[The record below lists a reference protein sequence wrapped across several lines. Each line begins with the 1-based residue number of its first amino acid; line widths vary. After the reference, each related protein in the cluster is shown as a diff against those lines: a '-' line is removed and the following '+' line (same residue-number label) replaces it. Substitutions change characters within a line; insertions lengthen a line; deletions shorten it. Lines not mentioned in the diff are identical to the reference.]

1 MLSLY
6 NHTVYSYKNAISKV
20 EDVAKISKEQ
30 GHNHFVVTD
39 MNNMT
44 AFSAAFDIQHSTGMT
59 FIPGVEYFV
68 KPIDMFNE
76 LQIEQ
81 DLTFIKKEYNL
92 ARTTDEMRESFD
104 KTRVLLQNRPRV
116 KYNTV
121 ILLSKDEIGMNNLI
135 DFNNHQILFIDE
147 SDYYMPRANLQDFSE
162 SLFAI
167 IGHENS
173 ELHFLISN
181 NLDEHIPESIEA
193 YIEAY
198 GENLFISIS
207 EQNERS
213 VNIKLYN
220 IAKKYGIKL
229 VYAPLSK
236 YPTPNE
242 KKDSRLFYAIFAD
255 ALNEEVS
262 NLDLHIHTEE
272 DLNKF
277 SFDYIDD
284 LPNEALVEIYKN
296 IEYIVSHIKQQEF
309 PTAPPLHGGHDELRQ
324 RCEEGLLKRFPEDG
338 PERAAARERMNYEL
352 EVIKEKNFSQYFI
365 KVMAIADIARKN
377 DILMGPGRGS
387 AGGSMV
393 TYLAGITEINPIE
406 YGLLFERFINP
417 ERPSYPDIDEDSSN
431 IASSQLLNRKFNPNQ
446 SKIDKPEV
454 I

>member
-1 MLSLY
+1 MLSLH

-20 EDVAKISKEQ
+20 SDVANISKEQ
-30 GHNHFVVTD
+30 GNNHFVVTD

-44 AFSAAFDIQHSTGMT
+44 SFSTAFDIQHSTDMT

-76 LQIEQ
+76 LQIEA
-81 DLTFIKKEYNL
+81 DLSFIKKEYNL
-92 ARTTDEMRESFD
+92 ARTTNEMRESFD
-104 KTRVLLQNRPRV
+104 RTKILLKNRPRV

-135 DFNNHQILFIDE
+135 DIHNHQIPFIDE
-147 SDYYMPRANLQDFSE
+147 SDYYIQRKDLHLFSE

-181 NLDEHIPESIEA
+181 NLDEYIPESIND
-193 YIEAY
+193 YINAY
-198 GENLFISIS
+198 GENLFITIS
-207 EQNERS
+207 EQNTKS

-220 IAKKYGIKL
+220 LAKEYGIKL

-236 YPTPNE
+236 YPTKNE

-255 ALNEEVS
+255 ALNEEVT

-272 DLNKF
+272 DINSF
-277 SFDYIDD
+277 SFEYIED

-296 IEYIVSHIKQQEF
+296 IDYIVSQIKKQEF
-309 PTAPPLHGGHDELRQ
+309 PTAPPLHGGHEELRQ
-324 RCEEGLLKRFPEDG
+324 RCEEGLLKRFPIEG
-338 PERAAARERMNYEL
+338 PEREAARERMNYEL

-365 KVMAIADIARKN
+365 KVLAISDTAKEN
-377 DILMGPGRGS
+377 GILMGPGRGS
-387 AGGSMV
+387 AGGCMV
-393 TYLAGITEINPIE
+393 TYLVGITEIDPIE

-417 ERPSYPDIDEDSSN
+417 ERPSYPDVDQDFANTPMSEK
-431 IASSQLLNRKFNPNQ
+431 LNRKFNPNQ
-446 SKIDKPEV
+446 YKLDKLGE
-454 I
+454 

>member
-20 EDVAKISKEQ
+20 QDVANISKEQ

-104 KTRVLLQNRPRV
+104 RTRILLQNRPRV

-135 DFNNHQILFIDE
+135 DFNNHQIPFIDE
-147 SDYYMPRANLQDFSE
+147 SDYYMPRKDLVNFSE

-181 NLDEHIPESIEA
+181 NLDEHIPESINA

-220 IAKKYGIKL
+220 LAKEYGVKL

-236 YPTPNE
+236 YPTRNE

-255 ALNEEVS
+255 ALNEEVT

-272 DLNKF
+272 DLNAF
-277 SFDYIDD
+277 SVNYIED
-284 LPNEALVEIYKN
+284 LPNEVLVEIYKN

-309 PTAPPLHGGHDELRQ
+309 PTAPPLHGGHDELRE
-324 RCEEGLLKRFPEDG
+324 RCEEGLIKRFPVDG

-352 EVIKEKNFSQYFI
+352 EVIKDKNFSQYFI
-365 KVMAIADIARKN
+365 KVMAISDTAKKHG
-377 DILMGPGRGS
+377 ILLGPGRGS
-387 AGGSMV
+387 AGGCMV
-393 TYLAGITEINPIE
+393 TYLVGITEINPLE

-417 ERPSYPDIDEDSSN
+417 SRPSYPDVDQDFANTPLSEK
-431 IASSQLLNRKFNPNQ
+431 LNRKFNPNQ
-446 SKIDKPEV
+446 SKLDKPGV
-454 I
+454 